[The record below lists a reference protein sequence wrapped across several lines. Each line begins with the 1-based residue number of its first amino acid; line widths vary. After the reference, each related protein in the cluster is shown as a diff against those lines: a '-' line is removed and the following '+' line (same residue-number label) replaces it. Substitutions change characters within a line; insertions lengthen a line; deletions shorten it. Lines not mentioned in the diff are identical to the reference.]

1 MWHENMLG
9 YLFADFTFFEK
20 RTIFREQSSR
30 ETVSVKEQIMSKKN
44 YPSKFLKSNGGYCV
58 HYPSIIF
65 RNTRDFLKIGEYH
78 SIFPNLGAHL
88 VT

>member
-30 ETVSVKEQIMSKKN
+30 KTVRFSEQIMSA
-44 YPSKFLKSNGGYCV
+44 SKYL
-58 HYPSIIF
+58 
-65 RNTRDFLKIGEYH
+65 
-78 SIFPNLGAHL
+78 SIFSYQMKALVYLLIPLIRRFTKLGQENAQNI
-88 VT
+88 